1 MRFQINF
8 DCTPEEAR
16 KFFGVPDM
24 MPMQQNIMDQIN
36 SQLMENM
43 KTMDSETL
51 MQTWVPAIFQGWSE
65 VQQNFWKQMSSMS
78 NVTINPDEPSET
90 KKKK

>member
-1 MRFQINF
+1 MRFQINI

-24 MPMQQNIMDQIN
+24 MPMQQAMMDQLN
-36 SQLMENM
+36 SKLMDNM
-43 KTMDSETL
+43 KTMDTETL

-65 VQQNFWKQMSSMS
+65 MQQNFWKQMSN
-78 NVTINPDEPSET
+78 NVSVNIDPDDSST